1 MKRGR
6 GSSQDTSVQRASGD
20 LLWFVAFFFFFLF
33 WFFFCF
39 QKYELA
45 EHQLTKMTQGI
56 QKVKWL

>member
-20 LLWFVAFFFFFLF
+20 LLWFVAFFSSDFFFLF
-33 WFFFCF
+33 VCF